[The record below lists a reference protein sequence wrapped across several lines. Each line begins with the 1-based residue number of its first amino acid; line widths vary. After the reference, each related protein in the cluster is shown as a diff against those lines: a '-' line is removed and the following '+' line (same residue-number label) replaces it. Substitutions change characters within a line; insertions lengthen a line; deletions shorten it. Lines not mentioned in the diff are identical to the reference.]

1 MYSMNDQNV
10 TKSTSAELSEEAK
23 RLRRE
28 YNREWARQN
37 KDKKNAI
44 NRAYWERKAARL
56 AEQQKGGVSD
66 GNE

>member
-1 MYSMNDQNV
+1 MNDQNV

-56 AEQQKGGVSD
+56 ADQQKGGVTD

>member
-56 AEQQKGGVSD
+56 ADQQKGGVTD